1 MTITLR
7 TFRGGAHKTAF
18 LFPLFRC
25 QARAALRTSGSIF
38 AQRINKPEKNA
49 RLLTSMHEIISKFRT
64 SANHT
69 IRFYFEKTCFEPWE
83 SQGSF
88 PGGPKVGFSREWP
101 IRFFQGGQQWLNLI
115 LLTPKLREKYFKRLM
130 AKYQISKSSVALAP
144 LHTPFPTPMPRMNC
158 QMSNGL

>member
-1 MTITLR
+1 VTITLR

-69 IRFYFEKTCFEPWE
+69 IRFYFEKNLLRAMGVARIF
-83 SQGSF
+83 SRGAKSGFFQGVADKIF
-88 PGGPKVGFSREWP
+88 PGGPTVVKFNFTDSKTKRKVF
-101 IRFFQGGQQWLNLI
+101 
-115 LLTPKLREKYFKRLM
+115 
-130 AKYQISKSSVALAP
+130 
-144 LHTPFPTPMPRMNC
+144 
-158 QMSNGL
+158 